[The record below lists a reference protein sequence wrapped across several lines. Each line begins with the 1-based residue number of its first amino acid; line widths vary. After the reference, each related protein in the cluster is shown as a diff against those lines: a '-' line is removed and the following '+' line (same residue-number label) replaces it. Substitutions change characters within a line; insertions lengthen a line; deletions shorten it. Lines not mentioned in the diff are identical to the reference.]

1 MNNIAEKI
9 MFIRLSFGLPR
20 QSRKVQA
27 TADNVSDQKR
37 VRASAKLYSG
47 KAFGAIKSLDAD
59 TRFELS
65 RLAIDIPACFR
76 GTYILPVAILD
87 KVNSL
92 LQTRMESRRS
102 LVQAFAGGEYPME
115 LIAAREAL
123 GDAFRESDFP
133 PVDRIQDY
141 FRMSWSIFRLSV
153 PADLP
158 EATLQ
163 AEREKFNI
171 QMQDVFAQCRVALRE
186 SMADLVG
193 HLAERLQPDAEG
205 NRKRLCAT
213 TVDQLKD
220 FLDTLNS
227 RDITSDDAI
236 RAIGDKARALLS
248 GCSADY
254 LRDNRLAAG
263 RIGAGMAAIKAEIDQ
278 AIERDGG
285 RKIDLDMD

>member
-1 MNNIAEKI
+1 MNNAEKI

-27 TADNVSDQKR
+27 VAGNVTDQKR
-37 VRASAKLYSG
+37 VRASARLYSG
-47 KAFGAIKSLDAD
+47 QSFTKIKALDGD

-76 GTYILPVAILD
+76 GTYILPVTILD
-87 KVNSL
+87 QVNTL
-92 LQTRMESRRS
+92 LKGRMESRRS
-102 LVQAFAGGEYPME
+102 LVQAFAAGEYPME
-115 LIAAREAL
+115 LIAARQAL

-133 PVDRIQDY
+133 PVEQIQDY
-141 FRMSWSIFRLSV
+141 FRMTWSIFRLSV

-163 AEREKFNI
+163 AEREKFGVL
-171 QMQDVFAQCRVALRE
+171 MQDVFAQCRVALRE

-205 NRKRLCAT
+205 NRKRLCST
-213 TVDQLKD
+213 TVDHLRE

-236 RAIGDKARALLS
+236 RSIGDKARALLS
-248 GCSADY
+248 GFSSDQ

-263 RIGAGMAAIKAEIDQ
+263 RIGAGMAQIKAEIDQ
-278 AIERDGG
+278 TIERDGG